1 MLGLSHKT
9 APVELRESLAL
20 DGEHFFSQV
29 LAPLKQE
36 GLVEEWVLISTC
48 NRVEAY
54 TVSSKPE
61 EAEAALRKAFE
72 KKAGARAPQ
81 ARKALQALQGEEM
94 LWHLLQVASSLDS
107 MVLGEAQ
114 ILGQVKDAYEKAV
127 QAKAV
132 GPVFH
137 GLFQRVFA
145 AAKEVRTR
153 TEIGQHAASIP
164 SIGVQLAE
172 RLFGDLSGRCAL
184 VLGAGEMAELTAEHL
199 RSGGVQRLLFSN
211 RSLPKAKE
219 LAKRF
224 NGEAL
229 GLDGLDQ
236 LLPDADVIVC
246 STGAQHYV
254 LTRALVEAGQR
265 ARQAKPQ
272 LLIDI
277 AVPRNIEPNCGDLE
291 NVYLYNLDDLSLLAE
306 EHREKR
312 LAASH
317 SAESILR
324 HRLRDLKE
332 WIAAGQVV
340 PTVTRLSK
348 HFEGVRQAEW
358 ERLQS
363 KLAHL
368 EPKDR
373 EKIEALTKSLLQKLL
388 HSPVQALK
396 RAATSGE
403 HSAELVESVELL
415 FGLKEGEAE

>member
-9 APVELRESLAL
+9 AAVELREALAL
-20 DGEHFFSQV
+20 GGEAFLDQAFG
-29 LAPLKQE
+29 PLRQA
-36 GLVEEWVLISTC
+36 GLVDELVLLSTC

-54 TVSSKPE
+54 AVSSRPE

-72 KKAGARAPQ
+72 QKAGDRAAQ
-81 ARKALQALQGEEM
+81 ARKALGALYGDEM
-94 LWHLLQVASSLDS
+94 LWHLLEVAASLDS

-114 ILGQVKDAYEKAV
+114 ILGQVKDAYEMAV
-127 QAKAV
+127 QANAV

-153 TEIGQHAASIP
+153 TEIGQHAASVP

-172 RLFGDLSGRCAL
+172 RLFGDLSERCAL

-199 RSGGVQRLLFSN
+199 RSGGVKRLLFCN
-211 RSLPKAKE
+211 RSLAKAKE

-224 NGEAL
+224 SGEAY
-229 GLDGLDQ
+229 GLDTLADQ
-236 LLPDADVIVC
+236 LPLADVVVC
-246 STGAQHYV
+246 STGANTYV
-254 LTRALVEAGQR
+254 LTQALAEAGLK
-265 ARQAKPQ
+265 ARHMKPQ

-277 AVPRNIEPNCGDLE
+277 AVPRNIDPLCGKLE
-291 NVYLYNLDDLSLLAE
+291 NAYLYNLDDLSQLAG

-317 SAESILR
+317 SAGTILK
-324 HRLRDLKE
+324 HRMRDLKE

-340 PTVTRLSK
+340 PTVSRLSR
-348 HFEGVRQAEW
+348 HFEAVRQGEW
-358 ERLQS
+358 ERLQG

-368 EPKDR
+368 DPKDR
-373 EKIEALTKSLLQKLL
+373 ERVEALTKSLAQKLL
-388 HSPVQALK
+388 HQPVKALK
-396 RAATSGE
+396 QAAAAGE
-403 HSAELVESVELL
+403 RSAELVESTELL
-415 FGLKEGEAE
+415 FGLKDEEPA

>member
-1 MLGLSHKT
+1 MLGLSHKS

-20 DGEHFFSQV
+20 DGEEFFSQV
-29 LAPLKQE
+29 LAPLKHE
-36 GLVEEWVLISTC
+36 GVIEEWVLISTC

-54 TVSSKPE
+54 TVSARPE

-72 KKAGARAPQ
+72 KKAGARAAQ
-81 ARKALQALQGEEM
+81 ARKALGALHGEEM

-114 ILGQVKDAYEKAV
+114 ILGQVKGAYEKAV
-127 QAKAV
+127 HAKAV
-132 GPVFH
+132 GPIFH

-236 LLPDADVIVC
+236 LLPEADVIVC

-277 AVPRNIEPNCGDLE
+277 AVPRNIEPTCGELE

-340 PTVTRLSK
+340 PTVSRLSQ

-358 ERLQS
+358 ERVQS

-368 EPKDR
+368 DPRDR
-373 EKIEALTKSLLQKLL
+373 ERVEGLTKSLLQKLL
-388 HSPVQALK
+388 HPPLQALK

-415 FGLKEGEAE
+415 FGLKEEEGE